1 MPNYQ
6 NSKIYEIVC
15 MTTGMRYIGS
25 TTEVFLS
32 RRLATHVR
40 DCKIRKTPCSSV
52 KIIEGGNYK
61 INLLEKFPCNDIN
74 EVTAREYEHMKNIE
88 CVNKIRGFGRNK
100 EREKEYKMRK
110 KDHINATRQKWRL
123 KNKLPAT
130 CFDQVT
136 SELCPNEITNATS

>member
-6 NSKIYEIVC
+6 NCKIYEIVC

-25 TTEVFLS
+25 TTEVYLS

-61 INLLEKFPCNDIN
+61 INLLAPGSLFSLILFNALISRVG
-74 EVTAREYEHMKNIE
+74 EVLTNLDSSSSQPLKY
-88 CVNKIRGFGRNK
+88 RNK
-100 EREKEYKMRK
+100 
-110 KDHINATRQKWRL
+110 
-123 KNKLPAT
+123 
-130 CFDQVT
+130 
-136 SELCPNEITNATS
+136 